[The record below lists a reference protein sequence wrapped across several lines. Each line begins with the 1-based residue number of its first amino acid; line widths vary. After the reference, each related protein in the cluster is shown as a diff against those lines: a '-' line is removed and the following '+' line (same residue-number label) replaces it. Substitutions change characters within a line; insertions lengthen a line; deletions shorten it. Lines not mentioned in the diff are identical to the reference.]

1 MKNVLSIQ
9 EIFDLARDTLV
20 KAGSNEVQSE
30 AVADTISRA
39 EQDGSASHGL
49 FRLPGYFASLK
60 SGKINQNPKP
70 KLTNVTKAV
79 LKCDGDRSYA
89 PLVHKMYLD
98 NLIKNAKEIG
108 VSILSINRVAHF
120 AALWPETETL
130 AESGLVGIACTS
142 YMPAA
147 APFGASEKLY
157 GTNPISFAW
166 PRNKDKPIVFDM
178 ATSSLALGD
187 IQIAA
192 RDGHELP
199 LGTGIDKEGNPTTDP
214 NKILEGMLLPF
225 GGYKGSHFSMMIEF
239 LAGPLVGETT
249 SFLTK
254 ENNLDDGGPPL
265 GGELI
270 IAMAPEIIS
279 DLDDWEKNS
288 EPFINKLSNLN
299 GVRIPGKRR
308 HNNRETRNSVEVN
321 SDLLQKIYSLK

>member
-1 MKNVLSIQ
+1 
-9 EIFDLARDTLV
+9 
-20 KAGSNEVQSE
+20 
-30 AVADTISRA
+30 
-39 EQDGSASHGL
+39 
-49 FRLPGYFASLK
+49 
-60 SGKINQNPKP
+60 
-70 KLTNVTKAV
+70 
-79 LKCDGDRSYA
+79 
-89 PLVHKMYLD
+89 
-98 NLIKNAKEIG
+98 
-108 VSILSINRVAHF
+108 
-120 AALWPETETL
+120 
-130 AESGLVGIACTS
+130 
-142 YMPAA
+142 
-147 APFGASEKLY
+147 
-157 GTNPISFAW
+157 
-166 PRNKDKPIVFDM
+166 M

-199 LGTGIDKEGNPTTDP
+199 LGTGIDREGNPTTDP

-225 GGYKGSHFSMMIEF
+225 GGYKGSHFSMMIEL

-288 EPFINKLSNLN
+288 EPFINKLSKLN

-308 HNNRETRNSVEVN
+308 HKNRETRNSVEVN
-321 SDLLQKIYSLK
+321 PDLLQKIYSLK